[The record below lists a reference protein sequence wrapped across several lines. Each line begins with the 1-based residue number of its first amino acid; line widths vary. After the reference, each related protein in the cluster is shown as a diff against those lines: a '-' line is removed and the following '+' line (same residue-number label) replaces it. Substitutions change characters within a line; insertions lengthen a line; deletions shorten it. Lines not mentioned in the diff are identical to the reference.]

1 MSALERHTERVK
13 SIAVDLGFMNCRI
26 SKSEFLESEALHL
39 ENWLKSQ
46 AHGEMQYMENHFDK
60 RLDPRL
66 LVPGSKSVV
75 SLAYNYFPKELNHS
89 QSYKVSKYA
98 WGEDYHLVIKEKLF
112 EFVERIR
119 EEIGDVHG
127 RVFVDSAPVLEKAWA
142 VKSGVG
148 WIGKNANVIT
158 KGSGSFFFLAELILD
173 LELVPDSVVSD
184 HCGTCT
190 ACIDACPT
198 NAIVADHVVDGSKCI
213 SYFTIELKQAVP
225 EEWKSKLDDWIFGC
239 DVCQDVCPWNKFS
252 KPHAEPRF
260 DLKDSLRNKTKQ
272 DWLEMTEEVFMDQFG
287 DSPLMR
293 PGLKKIQSHFSD

>member
-75 SLAYNYFPKELNHS
+75 SLAYNYFPKETGHS
-89 QSYKVSKYA
+89 QSHKISKYA

-142 VKSGVG
+142 VKSGMG

-173 LELVPDSVVSD
+173 LELVPDTMVSD

-260 DLKDSLRNKTKQ
+260 DLKDALRNKTKQ
-272 DWLEMTEEVFMDQFG
+272 DWLEMTEEIFNEQFG
-287 DSPLMR
+287 NSPLMR